1 MALSDVYIVGAGE
14 TKFGELWERSLR
26 ELAVE
31 AGLRAI
37 ENAGV
42 YSRDVEVLYGSNS
55 LAGIINGQEN
65 IGALLSDFS
74 GIAENNIP
82 AIRIE
87 ASTASGGA
95 AVRQAYL
102 AVKSGE
108 YDLAMVGGVEKMTD
122 VYGSEILD
130 LTSSVLD
137 REWEAFFGATPAAL
151 AAISARKYM
160 ADFKVEKD
168 AMAMISVNDHL
179 NASKNPD
186 AQYKNKIKLEQAL
199 NSTPIAEPLN
209 LMDCSPVSDG
219 AAALLIASENYVK
232 KNKLEGV
239 RIVSSADAQD
249 YLAVHSRRSLYTLE
263 SAKVASRKALEQA
276 KIKIGDVSFAEI
288 HDSYSIYGL
297 MELEDLGFAEK
308 GKAKDLVYDE
318 IKLGGRIPINPSGGL
333 KAKGNPLGA
342 TGVGQFVEAYRQMK
356 NKAGE
361 RQVKDP
367 EYAMLHN
374 MGGTGSMSV
383 VHIVGGVQ

>member
-1 MALSDVYIVGAGE
+1 MSDVYIVGAGE
-14 TKFGELWERSLR
+14 TKFGELWEKSLR

-42 YSRDVEVLYGSNS
+42 FSREVEALYGSNS

-74 GIAENNIP
+74 GIAENHIP

-95 AVRQAYL
+95 AVRQAYM
-102 AVKSGE
+102 AIKSGE
-108 YDLAMVGGVEKMTD
+108 YDLVMVGGVEKMTD

-160 ADFKVEKD
+160 TDFKVEKD
-168 AMAMISVNDHL
+168 ALAMMSINDHL

-186 AQYKNKIKLEQAL
+186 AQYKNKLKLEQAL
-199 NSTPIAEPLN
+199 NATPVAEPLN

-219 AAALLIASENYVK
+219 AAAILVASEKYVK
-232 KNKLEGV
+232 KNKLDGV
-239 RIVSSADAQD
+239 KILSSADAQD
-249 YLAVHSRRSLYTLE
+249 YLAVHSRKSLYTLE
-263 SAKVASRKALEQA
+263 SAKVASRKALDRA
-276 KIKIGDVSFAEI
+276 NLKIDDISFAEI

-308 GKAKDLVYDE
+308 GKAKDMVYED
-318 IKLGGRIPINPSGGL
+318 IKLDGRIPINPSGGL

-342 TGVGQFVEAYRQMK
+342 TGVGQFVEAYRQVK
-356 NKAGE
+356 GKAGE

-367 EYAMLHN
+367 KYAMLHN

-383 VHIVGGVQ
+383 VHIVGGE

>member
-1 MALSDVYIVGAGE
+1 MKELSDVYIVGAGE
-14 TKFGELWERSLR
+14 TKFGELWEKSLR

-37 ENAGV
+37 ENAGIF
-42 YSRDVEVLYGSNS
+42 SRDVEALYGSNS

-74 GIAENNIP
+74 GIAENHIP

-95 AVRQAYL
+95 AVRQAYM
-102 AVKSGE
+102 AIKSGE
-108 YDLAMVGGVEKMTD
+108 YDLVMVGGVEKMTD

-168 AMAMISVNDHL
+168 ALAMMSINDHL

-186 AQYKNKIKLEQAL
+186 AQYKNKLKLEQAL
-199 NSTPIAEPLN
+199 NATPVAEPLN

-219 AAALLIASENYVK
+219 AAAILVASEEYVK

-239 RIVSSADAQD
+239 KIISSADAQD
-249 YLAVHSRRSLYTLE
+249 YLAVHSRKSLYTLE
-263 SAKVASRKALEQA
+263 SAKVASKKALERA
-276 KIKIGDVSFAEI
+276 NLKIDNISFAEI

-308 GKAKDLVYDE
+308 GKAKDLVYED
-318 IKLGGRIPINPSGGL
+318 IKLDGRIPINPSGGL

-356 NKAGE
+356 GKAGE

-367 EYAMLHN
+367 RYAMLHN

-383 VHIVGGVQ
+383 VHIVGGE

>member
-1 MALSDVYIVGAGE
+1 VTELSDVYIVGAGE

-65 IGALLSDFS
+65 IGGLLSDFS

-95 AVRQAYL
+95 AVREAYH

-108 YDLAMVGGVEKMTD
+108 FDLVMVGGVEKMTD
-122 VYGSEILD
+122 VFGSELID

-151 AAISARKYM
+151 AAMSARKYM
-160 ADFKVEKD
+160 ADFNVEKD
-168 AMAMISVNDHL
+168 AMAMISVNDHF

-186 AQYKNKIKLEQAL
+186 AQYKNKLTLEQAL
-199 NSTPIAEPLN
+199 NSVAVAEPLN
-209 LMDCSPVSDG
+209 MMDCSPVSDG
-219 AAALLIASENYVK
+219 AAAVLIASENYMK

-239 RIVSSADAQD
+239 RIASSAEAQD
-249 YLAVHSRRSLYTLE
+249 YLALHSRKSLYTLE
-263 SAKVASRKALEQA
+263 SAKVASRKALESA
-276 KIKIGDVSFAEI
+276 KIKIDDISFAEI

-308 GKAKDLVYDE
+308 GKAKDLVYED
-318 IKLGGRIPINPSGGL
+318 IKIDGRIPINPSGGL

-356 NKAGE
+356 GKAGE
-361 RQVKDP
+361 RQIKDAK
-367 EYAMLHN
+367 YAMLHN
-374 MGGTGSMSV
+374 MGGSGSISV
-383 VHIVGGVQ
+383 VHIVGGE

>member
-1 MALSDVYIVGAGE
+1 MSDVYIVGAGE
-14 TKFGELWERSLR
+14 TKFGELWEKSLR

-42 YSRDVEVLYGSNS
+42 FSRDVEVLYGSNS

-102 AVKSGE
+102 AIKSGE
-108 YDLAMVGGVEKMTD
+108 YDLVMVGGVEKMTD

-137 REWEAFFGATPAAL
+137 REWEAFFGATPASL
-151 AAISARKYM
+151 AAMSARKYM

-168 AMAMISVNDHL
+168 ALAMMSINDHL
-179 NASKNPD
+179 NASKNPN
-186 AQYKNKIKLEQAL
+186 AQFKNKLRLEQAM
-199 NSTPIAEPLN
+199 NAVPVAEPLN
-209 LMDCSPVSDG
+209 MMDCSPVSDG
-219 AAALLIASENYVK
+219 AAALLIASEDYVK

-239 RIVSSADAQD
+239 KILSSADAQD
-249 YLAVHSRRSLYTLE
+249 YLAVHSRKSLYTLE
-263 SAKVASRKALEQA
+263 SAKVASRKALERA
-276 KIKIGDVSFAEI
+276 KLKIDDVSFAEI

-308 GKAKDLVYDE
+308 GKAKDLVYEE
-318 IKLGGRIPINPSGGL
+318 IKLDGRIPINPSGGL

-342 TGVGQFVEAYRQMK
+342 TGVGQFVEAYRQVK
-356 NKAGE
+356 GKAGE

-367 EYAMLHN
+367 RYAMLHN

-383 VHIVGGVQ
+383 VHIVGGE

>member
-1 MALSDVYIVGAGE
+1 MTELSDVYIVGAGE

-31 AGLRAI
+31 AGLRAV

-42 YSRDVEVLYGSNS
+42 YSRDVQVLYGSNS

-108 YDLAMVGGVEKMTD
+108 YDLVMVGGVEKMTD
-122 VYGSEILD
+122 VFGTELID

-160 ADFKVEKD
+160 ADFNVEKD
-168 AMAMISVNDHL
+168 ALAMMSVNDHA

-186 AQYKNKIKLEQAL
+186 AQYKNKITLEQAL
-199 NSTPIAEPLN
+199 NSVAVAEPLN
-209 LMDCSPVSDG
+209 MMDCSPVGDG
-219 AAALLIASENYVK
+219 AAAVLVASENYVK
-232 KNKLEGV
+232 KHKLEGV
-239 RIVSSADAQD
+239 KILSSADAQD
-249 YLAVHSRRSLYTLE
+249 YLALHSRKSLYTLD
-263 SAKVASRKALEQA
+263 SAKVASRKALEGA
-276 KIKIGDVSFAEI
+276 KIKIDDVSFAEI

-297 MELEDLGFAEK
+297 MELEDLGFAKK
-308 GKAKDLVYDE
+308 GKAKDLVYED
-318 IKLGGRIPINPSGGL
+318 IKLNGRIPINPSGGL

-342 TGVGQFVEAYRQMK
+342 TGVGQFVEAYRQLK
-356 NKAGE
+356 GKAGE
-361 RQVKDP
+361 RQVKDSK
-367 EYAMLHN
+367 YAMLHN

-383 VHIVGGVQ
+383 VHIVGGE

>member
-1 MALSDVYIVGAGE
+1 MELSDVYIVGAGE

-95 AVRQAYL
+95 AIRQAYM
-102 AVKSGE
+102 AIKSGE
-108 YDLAMVGGVEKMTD
+108 YDLVMVGGVEKMTD

-160 ADFKVEKD
+160 EDFKVEKD
-168 AMAMISVNDHL
+168 ALAMMSINDHL

-186 AQYKNKIKLEQAL
+186 AQYKNKLRLEQAL
-199 NSTPIAEPLN
+199 NATPVAEPLN
-209 LMDCSPVSDG
+209 LMDCSPISDG
-219 AAALLIASENYVK
+219 AAAILVASENYVK

-239 RIVSSADAQD
+239 KILSSADAQD
-249 YLAVHSRRSLYTLE
+249 YLAVHSRKSLYTLE
-263 SAKVASRKALEQA
+263 SAKVASKKALERA
-276 KIKIGDVSFAEI
+276 KLKIDDISFAEI

-308 GKAKDLVYDE
+308 GKAKDLVYED
-318 IKLGGRIPINPSGGL
+318 IKLDGRIPINPSGGL

-342 TGVGQFVEAYRQMK
+342 TGVGQFVEAYRQIK
-356 NKAGE
+356 GKAGE

-367 EYAMLHN
+367 RYAMLHN

-383 VHIVGGVQ
+383 VHIVGGE

>member
-1 MALSDVYIVGAGE
+1 MELSDVYIVGAGE
-14 TKFGELWERSLR
+14 TKFGELWEKSLR

-42 YSRDVEVLYGSNS
+42 FSRDVEVLYGSNS

-74 GIAENNIP
+74 GIAENHIP

-95 AVRQAYL
+95 AVRQAYM
-102 AVKSGE
+102 AIKSGE
-108 YDLAMVGGVEKMTD
+108 YDLVMVGGVEKMTD

-160 ADFKVEKD
+160 TDFKVEKD
-168 AMAMISVNDHL
+168 ALAMMSINDHL

-186 AQYKNKIKLEQAL
+186 AQYKNKLKLEQAL
-199 NSTPIAEPLN
+199 NATPVAEPLN

-219 AAALLIASENYVK
+219 AAAILVASEKYVK

-239 RIVSSADAQD
+239 KILSSADAQD
-249 YLAVHSRRSLYTLE
+249 YLAVHSRKSLYTLE
-263 SAKVASRKALEQA
+263 SAKVASRKALERA
-276 KIKIGDVSFAEI
+276 NLKIDDISFAEI

-308 GKAKDLVYDE
+308 GKAKDLVYED
-318 IKLGGRIPINPSGGL
+318 IRLDGRIPINPSGGL

-342 TGVGQFVEAYRQMK
+342 TGVGQFVEAYRQVK
-356 NKAGE
+356 GKAGE

-367 EYAMLHN
+367 RYAMLHN

-383 VHIVGGVQ
+383 VHIVGGE

>member
-1 MALSDVYIVGAGE
+1 MSDVYIVGAGE

-65 IGALLSDFS
+65 IGGLLSDFS

-95 AVRQAYL
+95 AVREAYH

-108 YDLAMVGGVEKMTD
+108 FDLVMVGGVEKMTD
-122 VYGSEILD
+122 VFGSELID

-151 AAISARKYM
+151 AAMSARKYM
-160 ADFKVEKD
+160 ADFNVEKD
-168 AMAMISVNDHL
+168 AMAMISVNDHF

-186 AQYKNKIKLEQAL
+186 AQYKNKLTLEQAL
-199 NSTPIAEPLN
+199 NSVAVAEPLN
-209 LMDCSPVSDG
+209 MMDCSPVSDG
-219 AAALLIASENYVK
+219 AAAVLIASENYMK

-239 RIVSSADAQD
+239 RIASSAEAQD
-249 YLAVHSRRSLYTLE
+249 YLALHSRKSLYTLE
-263 SAKVASRKALEQA
+263 SAKVASRKALESA
-276 KIKIGDVSFAEI
+276 KIKIDDISFAEI

-308 GKAKDLVYDE
+308 GKAKDLVYED
-318 IKLGGRIPINPSGGL
+318 IKIDGRIPINPSGGL

-356 NKAGE
+356 GKAGE
-361 RQVKDP
+361 RQIKDAK
-367 EYAMLHN
+367 YAMLHN
-374 MGGTGSMSV
+374 MGGSGSISV
-383 VHIVGGVQ
+383 VHIVGGE

>member
-1 MALSDVYIVGAGE
+1 MELSDVYIVGAGE
-14 TKFGELWERSLR
+14 TKFGELWEKSLR

-42 YSRDVEVLYGSNS
+42 FSRDVEVLYGSNS

-102 AVKSGE
+102 AIKSGE
-108 YDLAMVGGVEKMTD
+108 YDLVMVGGVEKMTD

-151 AAISARKYM
+151 AAMSARKYM
-160 ADFKVEKD
+160 ADFNVEKD

-199 NSTPIAEPLN
+199 SSTPVAEPLN

-219 AAALLIASENYVK
+219 AAAILVASENYVK

-239 RIVSSADAQD
+239 KIVSSADAQD

-263 SAKVASRKALEQA
+263 SARVASRKALERA
-276 KIKIGDVSFAEI
+276 NIKIDDISFAEI
-288 HDSYSIYGL
+288 HNSYSIYGL

-308 GKAKDLVYDE
+308 GKAKDLVYDD
-318 IKLGGRIPINPSGGL
+318 IKLDGRIPINPSGGL

-342 TGVGQFVEAYRQMK
+342 TGVGQFVEAYRQIK
-356 NKAGE
+356 GKAGE
-361 RQVKDP
+361 RQVKDSK
-367 EYAMLHN
+367 YAMLHN

-383 VHIVGGVQ
+383 VHVVGGE

>member
-1 MALSDVYIVGAGE
+1 MSDVYIVGAGE

-42 YSRDVEVLYGSNS
+42 FSRDVQVLYGSNS

-74 GIAENNIP
+74 GIAEKHIP

-108 YDLAMVGGVEKMTD
+108 YDLVMVGGVEKMTD

-168 AMAMISVNDHL
+168 ALAMMSINDHL

-186 AQYKNKIKLEQAL
+186 AQYKNKLKLEQAL
-199 NSTPIAEPLN
+199 NATPVAEPLN

-219 AAALLIASENYVK
+219 AAAILVASEDYVR

-239 RIVSSADAQD
+239 KILSSADAQD

-263 SAKVASRKALEQA
+263 SAKVASRKALDRA
-276 KIKIGDVSFAEI
+276 NLKIDDISFAEI

-308 GKAKDLVYDE
+308 GKAKDLVYED
-318 IKLGGRIPINPSGGL
+318 IRLDGRIPINPSGGL

-356 NKAGE
+356 GKAGE

-367 EYAMLHN
+367 KYAMLHN

-383 VHIVGGVQ
+383 VHLVGGE

>member
-1 MALSDVYIVGAGE
+1 MSDVYIVGAGE
-14 TKFGELWERSLR
+14 TKFGELWEKSLR

-42 YSRDVEVLYGSNS
+42 FSRDVEVLYGSNS

-102 AVKSGE
+102 AIKSGE
-108 YDLAMVGGVEKMTD
+108 YDLVMVGGVEKMTD

-137 REWEAFFGATPAAL
+137 REWEAFFGATPASL

-160 ADFKVEKD
+160 TDFKVEKD
-168 AMAMISVNDHL
+168 ALAMMSINDHL
-179 NASKNPD
+179 NASKNPN
-186 AQYKNKIKLEQAL
+186 AQFKNKLRLEQAL
-199 NSTPIAEPLN
+199 NAVPVAEPLN
-209 LMDCSPVSDG
+209 MMDCSPVSDG
-219 AAALLIASENYVK
+219 AAALIIASEDYVR
-232 KNKLEGV
+232 KNKLDGV
-239 RIVSSADAQD
+239 KILSSADAQD
-249 YLAVHSRRSLYTLE
+249 YLAVHSRKSLYTLE
-263 SAKVASRKALEQA
+263 SAKVASRKALERA
-276 KIKIGDVSFAEI
+276 KLKIDDISFAEI

-297 MELEDLGFAEK
+297 MELEDLGFTEK
-308 GKAKDLVYDE
+308 GKAKDLVYED
-318 IKLGGRIPINPSGGL
+318 IKLDGRIPINPSGGL

-342 TGVGQFVEAYRQMK
+342 TGVGQFVEAYRQVK
-356 NKAGE
+356 GKAGE

-367 EYAMLHN
+367 RYAMLHN

-383 VHIVGGVQ
+383 VHIVGGE